1 MHEAGQKRCNKRGK
15 TKEIC
20 KKFQIGFHIHFHA
33 NVKGASQQ
41 QLYLLLFPIPLTTTH
56 LIGDPGV
63 LVVIR
68 LFGGYGQ
75 HGGVGL
81 LGPLI
86 IQIRVVLIVPGLRRQ
101 VLNPSEGK

>member
-1 MHEAGQKRCNKRGK
+1 MHEAGQKKVQQEGKNKRNLQK
-15 TKEIC
+15 FSNWLPHPFPC
-20 KKFQIGFHIHFHA
+20 KC
-33 NVKGASQQ
+33 KGS
-41 QLYLLLFPIPLTTTH
+41 FPAAAFPAPFPNPLTTTH

-86 IQIRVVLIVPGLRRQ
+86 IQIRVVLIVPGL
-101 VLNPSEGK
+101 